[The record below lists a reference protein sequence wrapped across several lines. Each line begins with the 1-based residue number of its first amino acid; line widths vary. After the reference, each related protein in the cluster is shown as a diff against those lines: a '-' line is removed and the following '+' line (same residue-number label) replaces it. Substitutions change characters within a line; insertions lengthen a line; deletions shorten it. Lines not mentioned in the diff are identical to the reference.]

1 MLLAAGVR
9 ARVLAVDLEA
19 QRLSLGLKA
28 TYREGADDEGDD
40 AEEAQDLV
48 DLDAEAAE
56 AVGAHPMDCVSAS
69 VLRVASLRSM
79 CVHCFVGR

>member
-1 MLLAAGVR
+1 MTGNSQALLRIAGVR

-28 TYREGADDEGDD
+28 SYLEGADDEGDG
-40 AEEAQDLV
+40 AEAQDLM

-56 AVGAHPMDCVSAS
+56 AVGAP
-69 VLRVASLRSM
+69 R
-79 CVHCFVGR
+79 

>member
-1 MLLAAGVR
+1 MR

-28 TYREGADDEGDD
+28 SYLEGADDEGDN
-40 AEEAQDLV
+40 AEEAQDLM

-56 AVGAHPMDCVSAS
+56 AVGAP
-69 VLRVASLRSM
+69 L
-79 CVHCFVGR
+79 